1 MPKIIKTADGSATL
15 YIKELDETYHS
26 RHGAVMESKHVYI
39 ENGLRYI
46 LQHNHLKNICILEI
60 GFGTGLN
67 ALLTYQESQINKHI
81 NFEYHSIEAYPL
93 DISVVKQLNYQ
104 EHNND
109 ILKLHSSEWNK
120 LVEISSNFLLHKYA
134 VKLQYFNTDY
144 RFDLIYYDAFGPR
157 AQADMWTDN
166 ILLKTASFLNIG
178 GVLVTYCAKG
188 EVKRIFKNAGFVVQ
202 TLKGPPGKREMIR
215 VERLN

>member
-202 TLKGPPGKREMIR
+202 TLKGPPGKREMIS